1 MAALDIARR
10 MYAAIGPLSMLAM
23 TRRYAQNMM
32 EMAALVLMIKWSA
45 FLEPGSAAV
54 FAATVLST
62 KHAMVL
68 MDTPCPLVQRYAFP
82 QRLFLRIH
90 CFLFS
95 THLTLNKPQIADGGC
110 PCPDGQKKC
119 GAGKFD

>member
-1 MAALDIARR
+1 MAALDIAR
-10 MYAAIGPLSMLAM
+10 MYAAKGPLSMFAM
-23 TRRYAQNMM
+23 TRRYARNMM

-95 THLTLNKPQIADGGC
+95 THLTLNEPQIADGGC

-119 GAGKFD
+119 GAG

>member
-10 MYAAIGPLSMLAM
+10 MYAAIGPLSMFAM

-45 FLEPGSAAV
+45 FLEPGSAAA
-54 FAATVLST
+54 FAVTVLS

-95 THLTLNKPQIADGGC
+95 THLTLNEPQIADGGC

-119 GAGKFD
+119 GAG